1 MEAQREHFEVSKMC
15 EMLQVSRSGY
25 YAWRSRPVSQRQRA
39 NAVLVEHIRVVFEG
53 SRQTYGS
60 PRVHAALRR
69 QGIRAGRHRV
79 ARLMRQH
86 GLVAKQ
92 RRRREPVTTQR
103 EAGEPAAPNLLNQQ
117 FEADQP
123 NTKWAGDITYI
134 DTAEGWLYLAV
145 LLDLC
150 TRKVPGWSMTDHLR
164 SSLVEGAFEMAL
176 KREQPAKHLLHHSDQ
191 GRQYTSASYQ
201 SQLGILEPQLS
212 MSRVG
217 NPYDHS
223 VVESFF
229 ATLKTECVT
238 HQFATRAEARTAIFE
253 FIEVW
258 YNRRRLHSSLGYLSP
273 EEFERQLLD
282 SHCVR

>member
-1 MEAQREHFEVSKMC
+1 MEAQRERFEVRKMC

-25 YAWRSRPVSQRQRA
+25 YAWRSRPVSQRRRA

-92 RRRREPVTTQR
+92 RRRRKPVTTQR

-123 NTKWAGDITYI
+123 NTK
-134 DTAEGWLYLAV
+134 
-145 LLDLC
+145 
-150 TRKVPGWSMTDHLR
+150 
-164 SSLVEGAFEMAL
+164 
-176 KREQPAKHLLHHSDQ
+176 
-191 GRQYTSASYQ
+191 
-201 SQLGILEPQLS
+201 
-212 MSRVG
+212 
-217 NPYDHS
+217 
-223 VVESFF
+223 
-229 ATLKTECVT
+229 
-238 HQFATRAEARTAIFE
+238 
-253 FIEVW
+253 
-258 YNRRRLHSSLGYLSP
+258 
-273 EEFERQLLD
+273 
-282 SHCVR
+282 